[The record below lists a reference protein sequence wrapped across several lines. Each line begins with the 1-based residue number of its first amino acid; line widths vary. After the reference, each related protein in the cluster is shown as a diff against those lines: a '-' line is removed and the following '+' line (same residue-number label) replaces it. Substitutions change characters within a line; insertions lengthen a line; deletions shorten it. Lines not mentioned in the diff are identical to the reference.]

1 MNFSVPHST
10 PNEGLSATRQA
21 TRELGD
27 SQKFLDNLDPSKQ
40 LTIWESPQSP
50 VASAKLFC
58 QKPQISSI
66 PGISPK
72 EPHRYRVM
80 LGDGILGDRAIKHHP
95 HLGKYFP
102 RFRLQVIKGMKALT
116 MQIVKPIFRRNPN
129 HLCSACG
136 SSERKLGASKE
147 PNTASLKYAV
157 SDRLTLDEALK
168 LAKGGES

>member
-50 VASAKLFC
+50 VASARLFC
-58 QKPQISSI
+58 QKLQISSI

-72 EPHRYRVM
+72 DSHRYRVM
-80 LGDGILGDRAIKHHP
+80 LGGQVLGDRLSI
-95 HLGKYFP
+95 
-102 RFRLQVIKGMKALT
+102 
-116 MQIVKPIFRRNPN
+116 
-129 HLCSACG
+129 
-136 SSERKLGASKE
+136 
-147 PNTASLKYAV
+147 
-157 SDRLTLDEALK
+157 DEALLLVKEGK
-168 LAKGGES
+168 L